1 MRFRKTLTLTENL
14 KLPTQASAGTIV
26 MRIIA
31 NIYIQQ
37 TRFLNAARKVL
48 GFKSKL
54 GLFWAYCTFGHR
66 NNVYCNRVD
75 R

>member
-1 MRFRKTLTLTENL
+1 MRFRKTL

-37 TRFLNAARKVL
+37 TRFFNAARKVL

-54 GLFWAYCTFGHR
+54 GPVVLGVLYLWAPQQR
-66 NNVYCNRVD
+66 LL
-75 R
+75 